1 LSDIESGLK
10 EAIAEAQAK
19 GREFTHRETERHDV
33 PSHIVRSPSQP
44 GKYGRP
50 MPNFNG
56 AEQDKRPPL
65 TAPQVIET
73 IMELTKQAELL
84 EGLAFELS
92 DALAGGSDGLQH
104 NASPA
109 NAPSMSVFDRM
120 GLELLALT
128 RVIESIDRNVKRG
141 LGAVKP

>member
-1 LSDIESGLK
+1 MSDLESGLK

-56 AEQDKRPPL
+56 AEQGRPPL

-73 IMELTKQAELL
+73 IMELTKQAHEI
-84 EGLAFELS
+84 EALAFELS
-92 DALAGGSDGLQH
+92 DALAGGSDSRQVEV
-104 NASPA
+104 SPS
-109 NAPSMSVFDRM
+109 NTPEMSIFDRM
-120 GLELLALT
+120 GLALLELT
-128 RVIESIDRNVKRG
+128 RTLESIDRNVKRG
-141 LGAVKP
+141 LGAVKS